1 MNCRDVHT
9 YFEEREVAPEL
20 SWDTEIAQHISSCE
34 SCRRSLEIRKDIRA
48 GLYLLR
54 STTPS
59 VSESL
64 DTSVIANYREAMATG
79 RVASIR
85 PQWTSANRYWRLGVA
100 VAVAMVVIAAVL
112 VVRRPQNPTLH
123 NHAAL
128 PTAAVVPANPAAP
141 VKPKQ
146 PVSRKKNAFVAKVVA
161 PKPHASGSE
170 NPPAVAA
177 AFRAADDSQE
187 FRSLMYC
194 DELSCDGGMELV
206 RIQLPALPPGLLPT
220 ATGPRPVSAD
230 VLVGADGFARG
241 IRIVH

>member
-79 RVASIR
+79 PVASTR
-85 PQWTSANRYWRLGVA
+85 PQWTSTNRYWRLGIA
-100 VAVAMVVIAAVL
+100 AAVAMVVIAAVL
-112 VVRRPQNPTLH
+112 VVRRPQNPTVH
-123 NHAAL
+123 NHADL
-128 PTAAVVPANPAAP
+128 PTAAVAQANPPAP
-141 VKPKQ
+141 VKPKP

-161 PKPHASGSE
+161 PQPHASGNE

-177 AFRAADDSQE
+177 AFRADDSQE

-194 DELSCDGGMELV
+194 DELSCNGGMELV
-206 RIQLPALPPGLLPT
+206 RIQLPALPAGLLPT
-220 ATGPRPVSAD
+220 AAGARPVSAD